1 MFTYDKFSFRVLY
14 FYSLIHTALQ
24 FFNST
29 ENSFICYKRTMLRIR
44 VVSLIFHSDCR
55 VSESTN
61 ESLVFCSLYYP
72 SEGLIAVYTR
82 LGSHLLLKIAN
93 KIRYAC
99 PLPA

>member
-1 MFTYDKFSFRVLY
+1 
-14 FYSLIHTALQ
+14 
-24 FFNST
+24 
-29 ENSFICYKRTMLRIR
+29 MLRIR
-44 VVSLIFHSDCR
+44 VVPLIFHSDCR

-72 SEGLIAVYTR
+72 LEGLIAVYSR

-99 PLPA
+99 SLPV